1 MIREEQPK
9 GRRGFDSLHHHQ
21 PIFKD
26 MEQERKSI
34 VPSLRAMEVGAKE
47 MFPLEQLRSIGNTI
61 HGANLAIERANGMK
75 WSLKTDLANRNVI
88 VTRVS

>member
-9 GRRGFDSLHHHQ
+9 GRRGFDSLHRHQ

-26 MEQERKSI
+26 MEQERKAI
-34 VPSLRAMEVGAKE
+34 VPVLRQMEVGTE
-47 MFPLEQLRSIGNTI
+47 ERFPLEQYNSVTRTI
-61 HGANLAIERANGMK
+61 YAAGLLMERANGMK